1 MTLHYEFPVDITLAE
16 VKSIVDENPNFILA
30 DKGDYLIANYV
41 RAGKDTHP
49 YVADRK
55 SAIMRE
61 LRGLIF
67 SKASGRVISRRY
79 QKFFNFGERDDMME
93 LDFSRNHVILEKLDG
108 SMITPFPVN
117 GNMLWGTKMGETD
130 VSAQIKPFLEKN
142 PQYDKF
148 AMKCIEM
155 GKTPIFEWT
164 SNKQRIVLNYENDNL
179 ILVAIRDNYSGKY
192 EPYASL
198 NINAMCNQIPCV
210 SANNINRVYSQS
222 EFHELLNIIRAREGE
237 EGVVILFDDGHMVK
251 MKSDWY
257 ISIHRAKSLLENER
271 DVVGIIL
278 DNKEDDLLSVLNKE
292 DKDRLLK
299 FTDEVWNSIY
309 EFMESLDLLLH
320 TTREMD
326 RKEFSKYTE
335 LINPVLR
342 SFGFKFFDNR
352 VVDINEITDYIKK
365 KLGSNRTFEVVRS
378 IIPSRWKEV
387 KLDE

>member
-1 MTLHYEFPVDITLAE
+1 MTLHYEFPADITLEE
-16 VKSIVDENPNFILA
+16 VRGIVDENPNFILA
-30 DKGDYLIANYV
+30 DKGDYLVANYV
-41 RAGKDTHP
+41 RSGKDTHP

-108 SMITPFPVN
+108 SMVTPFPVN
-117 GNMLWGTKMGETD
+117 GNLLWGTKMGETD
-130 VSAQIKPFLEKN
+130 VSAQIKPFLMDN
-142 PQYDKF
+142 PQYEKF
-148 AMKCIEM
+148 AIKCIEM

-192 EPYASL
+192 ESYPSL

-210 SANNINRVYSQS
+210 SANNINRVYTQS
-222 EFHELLNIIRAREGE
+222 EFHELLNIVRAREGE

-271 DVVGIIL
+271 DVIGIIL
-278 DNKEDDLLSVLNKE
+278 DNKEDDLLSVLNQE
-292 DKDRLLK
+292 DKARLLK
-299 FTDEVWNSIY
+299 YTDEVWNSIY

-320 TTREMD
+320 STREMN
-326 RKEFSKYTE
+326 RKEFAKYTE
-335 LINPVLR
+335 LIDPVLR

-365 KLGSNRTFEVVRS
+365 KLGSNRSFEAVRS
-378 IIPSRWKEV
+378 IIAPRWKEV
-387 KLDE
+387 KLDD

>member
-1 MTLHYEFPVDITLAE
+1 MTLHYEFPAGITLDE
-16 VKSIVDENPNFILA
+16 VKGIVDNNPNFILA
-30 DKGDYLIANYV
+30 DKGDYLVANYV
-41 RAGKDTHP
+41 RSGKDTHP
-49 YVADRK
+49 YVVDRET
-55 SAIMRE
+55 AIMRE

-108 SMITPFPVN
+108 SMVTPFPVN
-117 GNMLWGTKMGETD
+117 GNLLWGTKMGETD
-130 VSAQIKPFLEKN
+130 VSAQIEPFLRAN
-142 PQYDKF
+142 PQYEKF
-148 AMKCIEM
+148 AIKCIEN

-179 ILVAIRDNYSGKY
+179 VLVAIRNNHTGTY
-192 EPYASL
+192 ESYASVK
-198 NINAMCNQIPCV
+198 INAMVNQIPCV
-210 SANNINRVYSQS
+210 SAYKINRVYDSS
-222 EFHELLNIIRAREGE
+222 GLDNLIKIIRSLEDE
-237 EGVVILFDDGHMVK
+237 EGVVILFEDGHMVK

-271 DVVGIIL
+271 DVIGIIL
-278 DNKEDDLLSVLNKE
+278 DNKEDDLLSVLNQE

-326 RKEFSKYTE
+326 RKEFAKYTE

-352 VVDINEITDYIKK
+352 VVDINEITDYVKK
-365 KLGSNRTFEVVRS
+365 RLGSNRSFESVRN
-378 IIPSRWKEV
+378 IIPHRWKEV
-387 KLDE
+387 KLDN